1 MPTLVNAVA
10 MFKFSGTVDS
20 ISHMGGGTTLQLTFS
35 VTADGKSKIFSSRTA
50 ALEQGHHH
58 NAMLQLLSQA
68 MVSGRAITV
77 RYTHRAG
84 GVLEPLG
91 LQIEAPAPAKSTPQ
105 TSANRDTVAK
115 TPARRTA
122 RKR

>member
-20 ISHMGGGTTLQLTFS
+20 ISHMGGGAILQLTFS
-35 VTADGKSKIFSSRTA
+35 VTGEGKSRVFSSRTA
-50 ALEQGHHH
+50 AQEQGHHH

-68 MVSGRAITV
+68 MASGQGITV
-77 RYTHRAG
+77 RYTQRAG

-91 LQIEAPAPAKSTPQ
+91 LQLDATTPAKAAPQ
-105 TSANRDTVAK
+105 TSANRDTAAK
-115 TPARRTA
+115 TSARRTA